1 MCGSSAPPAP
11 TPAPPPPPP
20 PPPPMKE
27 PMAPRIEEAGGSAA
41 TKAGARARRAGTSG
55 LRTDLAIPGTS
66 GGSAAGTGLNIPA

>member
-1 MCGSSAPPAP
+1 
-11 TPAPPPPPP
+11 
-20 PPPPMKE
+20 
-27 PMAPRIEEAGGSAA
+27 MAPRIEEAGGSAA

>member
-1 MCGSSAPPAP
+1 MCGGS
-11 TPAPPPPPP
+11 TPAPAPQPAPPPPP

-55 LRTDLAIPGTS
+55 LRTDLSIPTG
-66 GGSAAGTGLNIPA
+66 GGSAGGTGLNIPA